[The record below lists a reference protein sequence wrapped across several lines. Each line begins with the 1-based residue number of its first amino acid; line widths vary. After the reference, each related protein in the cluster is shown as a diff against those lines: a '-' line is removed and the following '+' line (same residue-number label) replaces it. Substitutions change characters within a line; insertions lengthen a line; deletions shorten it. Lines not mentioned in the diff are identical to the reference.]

1 MHERIRTVVTGKKS
15 VKGVERNM
23 SRKYRNHIIKAAAA
37 FVTCTVVFAAA
48 ACGKKESSNNLL
60 TEKEE
65 TAREV
70 NMFSPMEK
78 TEADSVNTARSAT
91 DKTVIMAEEKL
102 GIKVSYVTY
111 TAEDYQDKTYD
122 DVSLDRARSNMDD
135 IYLLNPDTIKILGEE
150 GRLMDLSGLS
160 GAQNLRDVVKAAN
173 VVNGKLVAIPQEVV
187 AYGLFINKDMF
198 DMYEL
203 ELPETPEEF
212 LECCRVFKENG
223 IETPV
228 GANRWWL
235 ETFVLAQAYADLYNG
250 GNTEAEIAALNS
262 GESRYSDYMR
272 PGFEFL
278 QEMID
283 KGYIDAKKAYVSE
296 AIEGEGA
303 DFLTQKT
310 PIVMAYWGA
319 ANTDTAYGDPDFE
332 MLVIGFP
339 SSRGQMPVM
348 PMTGFAVGA
357 EAEHAEDA
365 MRAVDV
371 MTSDEALKV
380 YAETNRVISPSKNVE
395 VECIPALKPLNDRIQ
410 ENIYVLGANAG
421 MKLEQWGNTCLVV
434 RELLNGATVD
444 ECMAEFDRLQE
455 ETLDQ

>member
-1 MHERIRTVVTGKKS
+1 MNRKRNIAKTVV
-15 VKGVERNM
+15 VCL
-23 SRKYRNHIIKAAAA
+23 
-37 FVTCTVVFAAA
+37 FCTAVLVMA
-48 ACGKKESSNNLL
+48 ACGAGEGNRNLI
-60 TEKEE
+60 TEEAGE
-65 TAREV
+65 QRIV
-70 NMFSPMEK
+70 NLFSPMEK
-78 TEADSVNTARSAT
+78 TEANAVNIARSAA

-102 GIKVSYVTY
+102 GVRVDYVTY

-122 DVSLDRARSNMDD
+122 DVALDRARNNMDD
-135 IYLLNPDTIKILGEE
+135 IYLLNPDVIKALGEE
-150 GRLMDLSGLS
+150 DLLMDLSGL
-160 GAQNLRDVVKAAN
+160 ACAENLREVVKTAN
-173 VVNGKLVAIPQEVV
+173 VVDGRLVAVPQEVV

-198 DMYEL
+198 DRYEL

-235 ETFVLAQAYADLYNG
+235 ETFVFAQAYADLYNG

-283 KGYIDAKKAYVSE
+283 KGYIDAEKACVSE
-296 AIEGEGA
+296 AIEGEGP
-303 DFLTQKT
+303 DFLSQKT

-319 ANTDTAYGDPDFE
+319 ANAETAYGRPDFN

-339 SSRGQMPVM
+339 SNRGRMPVM
-348 PMTGFAVGA
+348 AITGFGIGA
-357 EAEHAEDA
+357 EAKHAEDA
-365 MRAVDV
+365 LKTLDIML
-371 MTSDEALKV
+371 SDEALQV
-380 YAETNRVISPSKNVE
+380 YAETNKVISPSKNVA

-410 ENIYVLGANAG
+410 SDVYVLGANAN
-421 MKLEQWGNTCLVV
+421 MKLEQWGNTCLIV
-434 RELLNGATVD
+434 RKLLGGATVD
-444 ECMAEFDRLQE
+444 ECMEEFDRLQD
-455 ETLDQ
+455 ETLDK

>member
-1 MHERIRTVVTGKKS
+1 MDLFRKDHIRAFRMLCVVGILALT
-15 VKGVERNM
+15 M
-23 SRKYRNHIIKAAAA
+23 
-37 FVTCTVVFAAA
+37 A
-48 ACGKKESSNNLL
+48 ACGKNGGSGDDIIIIEN
-60 TEKEE
+60 KEE
-65 TAREV
+65 RV
-70 NMFSPMEK
+70 VDLFSPMEK
-78 TEADSVNTARSAT
+78 TEADVENVARSAV
-91 DKTVIMAEEKL
+91 DKTIMLAEEKL
-102 GIKVSYVTY
+102 GIKVGYVTY

-122 DVSLDRARSNMDD
+122 DVTLDRARNDMDD
-135 IYLLNPDTIKILGEE
+135 IYLLNPDTIQALAKE
-150 GRLMDLSGLS
+150 GKLKDLSDLDCAS
-160 GAQNLRDVVKAAN
+160 NLRDVVKAAN
-173 VVNGKLVAIPQEVV
+173 IVDGKLVAIPQEVV

-198 DMYEL
+198 DQYHL

-262 GESRYSDYMR
+262 GERKYSDYMR

-283 KGYIDAKKAYVSE
+283 NGYVDAEKAYVSE

-303 DFLTQKT
+303 DFLAQKT

-319 ANTDTAYGDPDFE
+319 ANTETAYGKTDFE

-339 SSRGQMPVM
+339 SNRGQMPVM
-348 PMTGFAVGA
+348 PMTGFGVGIN
-357 EAEHAEDA
+357 AEHGDDA
-365 MRAVDV
+365 MAVLNV
-371 MTSDEALKV
+371 MLSDEALQI
-380 YAETNRVISPSKNVE
+380 YAETNRVISPSRNVE

-410 ENIYVLGANAG
+410 ENVYVLGSNAG
-421 MKLEQWGNTCLVV
+421 MNVEQWGNTCLIV
-434 RELLNGATVD
+434 RDLLNGATVD
-444 ECMAEFDRLQE
+444 ECMAKFDQLQAE
-455 ETLDQ
+455 ALKK